1 MSQIVATSAATE
13 VSASGLPANGSPG
26 SLPKPRKGGILG
38 VGEKIGYALGDSAS
52 NFYWKVFEFYLLF
65 FYTDVFGLTPG
76 AAGWLLLFS
85 RIWDAVNDPLMGAL
99 ADRTKTRWGKFRPY
113 MLWIAIPIWAAGVMM
128 FTTPELDDSG
138 KLIYA
143 YVTYIFMMMM
153 YTAINIPYS
162 ALMGVITPNTQERS
176 QLSSWR
182 FIGAF
187 VVALIVQAFTM
198 RFVDWAGAGNPQR
211 GWQLVMVAYGGI
223 AAVLFVISFLS
234 TRERVLPPSK
244 QKSNFGQD
252 VKALSQNKPWLTMFF
267 MGMLVIAGFAL
278 RGGTLLY
285 YFKYYLKNDGA
296 FEAFM
301 ITGGFAALAG
311 TAVMPWGTKLLG
323 KRTLYVVC
331 MAGAGILTI
340 PYYFLSPD
348 SMGMIFGLNIA
359 VAFLLG
365 PTAPL
370 IFVMFTDTADYGEW
384 KTGRRT
390 TGLVMAAAMLAFKF
404 GGAIGGF
411 ANGQVLERFGFVANE
426 TQSAESIQGI
436 LLLMGVIPAVTTIG
450 AALIALTYR
459 LTDAQMSQIESDLAE
474 RRGAEGR

>member
-1 MSQIVATSAATE
+1 MSQSVATD
-13 VSASGLPANGSPG
+13 VSVAGLPAKHSTGS
-26 SLPKPRKGGILG
+26 KKGGILG
-38 VGEKIGYALGDSAS
+38 IGEKIGYALGDSAS

-76 AAGWLLLFS
+76 DAGWLLLFA
-85 RIWDAVNDPLMGAL
+85 RIWDAVIDPMMGAL

-113 MLWIAIPIWAAGVMM
+113 MLWIAIPIWAAGVVM
-128 FTTPELDDSG
+128 FTTPDLDDSG

-153 YTAINIPYS
+153 YTAINIPYT

-187 VVALIVQAFTM
+187 VVALIVQSFTM
-198 RFVDWAGAGNPQR
+198 RFVDWAGSGSPQR
-211 GWQLVMVAYGGI
+211 GWQIVMFAYGGV
-223 AAVLFVISFLS
+223 AAVLFLISFLS
-234 TRERVLPPSK
+234 TRERVLPPEK
-244 QKSNFGQD
+244 QESDFKQEL
-252 VKALSQNKPWLTMFF
+252 KALSQNKPWITMFF
-267 MGMLVIAGFAL
+267 MAMLVIAGFAL

-285 YFKYYLKNDGA
+285 YFKYYVKNNAA
-296 FEAFM
+296 FETLM
-301 ITGGFAALAG
+301 WTGGFAALAG
-311 TAVMPWGTKLLG
+311 AAIMPWGTKLLG

-331 MAGAGILTI
+331 MASAGILTI

-348 SMGMIFGLNIA
+348 SLVMILGLNIA
-359 VAFLLG
+359 IAFVLG

-384 KTGRRT
+384 KSGIRT

-411 ANGQVLERFGFVANE
+411 ANGQILERFGFVANQD
-426 TQSAESIQGI
+426 QSAESIQGI
-436 LLLMGVIPAVTTIG
+436 LLMMGLIPAATTIG

-459 LTDAQMSQIESDLAE
+459 LTDEQMTKIENELAE
-474 RRGAEGR
+474 RRAAEG

>member
-1 MSQIVATSAATE
+1 MSQSVANE
-13 VSASGLPANGSPG
+13 VAPPLSSKALDEAQHPG
-26 SLPKPRKGGILG
+26 GAGGILSIK
-38 VGEKIGYALGDSAS
+38 EKIGYALGDSAS

-65 FYTDVFGLTPG
+65 FYTDVFGLSPG

-99 ADRTKTRWGKFRPY
+99 ADRTRTRWGKFRPY
-113 MLWIAIPIWAAGVMM
+113 LLWIAIPIWAAGVMM
-128 FTTPELDDSG
+128 FTTPELDGNG

-187 VVALIVQAFTM
+187 AVALIVQSFTM
-198 RFVDWAGAGNPQR
+198 RFVDWAGNGSPER

-234 TRERVLPPSK
+234 TRERIEPPAK
-244 QKSNFGQD
+244 QKPNFRKD
-252 VKALSQNKPWLTMFF
+252 ILALKENRPWLTMFLLA
-267 MGMLVIAGFAL
+267 MLVIAGFAL

-285 YFKYYLKNDGA
+285 YFKYYVKNDAAFETFMLSGGLAALLGA
-296 FEAFM
+296 F
-301 ITGGFAALAG
+301 L
-311 TAVMPWGTKLLG
+311 MPWGTRLLG
-323 KRTLYVVC
+323 KRRLYVFC
-331 MAGAGILTI
+331 MAGAGLLTI
-340 PYYFLSPD
+340 PYYFIPPD
-348 SMGMIFGLNIA
+348 SLFLIYGLNVA
-359 VAFLLG
+359 VALLLG

-390 TGLVMAAAMLAFKF
+390 TGLVMAAAMLSFKF

-411 ANGQVLERFGFVANE
+411 ANGQVLEGFGFVANKP
-426 TQSAESIQGI
+426 QSPEAISGI
-436 LLLMGVIPAVTTIG
+436 LLLMGVIPAATTIG
-450 AALIALTYR
+450 AALIALTYP
-459 LTDAQMSQIESDLAE
+459 LTDARLGTIEKDLAA
-474 RRGAEGR
+474 RRAAADLAV